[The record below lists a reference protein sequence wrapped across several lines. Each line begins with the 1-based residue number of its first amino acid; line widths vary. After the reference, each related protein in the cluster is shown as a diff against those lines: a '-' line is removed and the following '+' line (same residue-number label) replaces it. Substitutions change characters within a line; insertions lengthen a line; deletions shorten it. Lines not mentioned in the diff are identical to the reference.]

1 VPTLTGFEDVVMKLM
16 QGIMVIVIA
25 AMLNALFNPY
35 PLAQEGRAVM
45 ALCRQIWIRICYFPH
60 W

>member
-1 VPTLTGFEDVVMKLM
+1 MKLT

-25 AMLNALFNPY
+25 AILNTLINPY
-35 PLAQEGRAVM
+35 PLAEEGRVM
-45 ALCRQIWIRICYFPH
+45 MAYCRQIWIRICYPPH